1 MIPALSLQAQLD
13 RMTAAG
19 ALFEVVDAE
28 ERKIRCL
35 ACGHRCLI
43 KDGRRGIC
51 QVRYN
56 DGGTLRVPHGYVGA
70 LQIDPVEKKP
80 FFHVL
85 PGASVLSFGMLGC
98 DFRCSYCQNW
108 EISQTLRDDAAGR
121 DYMPISADELIALG
135 TRRHAQAVASTYNEP
150 LITTEWAVDVFR
162 RAKGAGMLT
171 LYVSNGN
178 GTREVID
185 YLKPW
190 IDGYKI
196 DLKTMQDRHYRKVMG
211 GVLQHVL
218 DTIKWVHEAGIWLE
232 VLTLVIPGFND
243 SNDELWDAARFI
255 REVSPDV
262 PLACHRFPS
271 RLQDDRPGP
280 DTRRDA
286 RSRRRDRLRGR
297 AALRILRQP
306 AGRTAEWEDTRCP
319 GCGKT
324 LARRRGFLVTENRLS
339 ASGGVCPG
347 LGRRSPASGAEG
359 PMSGN
364 WVRF

>member
-1 MIPALSLQAQLD
+1 MLTLQDRLD
-13 RMTAAG
+13 TMTTAG
-19 ALFEVVDAE
+19 ELFEIVDAE

-70 LQIDPVEKKP
+70 LQVDPVEKKP

-85 PGASVLSFGMLGC
+85 PGMSVLSFGMLGC

-135 TRRHAQAVASTYNEP
+135 TSRRAQAVASTYNEP
-150 LITTEWAVDVFR
+150 LITTEWAVEVFK
-162 RAKGAGMLT
+162 RARQAGMLT
-171 LYVSNGN
+171 MYVSNGN

-243 SNDELWDAARFI
+243 SNDELWDAARYI
-255 REVSPDV
+255 NSVSPDIPWHV
-262 PLACHRFPS
+262 TAFHPDYKMTDPPRTPAET
-271 RLQDDRPGP
+271 LQRAAEIGAEAGLKYVYAGNLP
-280 DTRRDA
+280 
-286 RSRRRDRLRGR
+286 GR
-297 AALRILRQP
+297 A
-306 AGRTAEWEDTRCP
+306 GEWENTRCP
-319 GCGKT
+319 HCQTTLIRRHGFMVHENKLAHTGGTCPTCGT
-324 LARRRGFLVTENRLS
+324 QI
-339 ASGGVCPG
+339 PG
-347 LGRRSPASGAEG
+347 I
-359 PMSGN
+359 
-364 WVRF
+364 WH